1 MINRPQLRHSQQL
14 YQNNNL
20 WLRQINSLRRLRLYR
35 SNFNNLMLL
44 HHLDHLHYPLLHNNL
59 TILQVWRCLR
69 HWINYLPCRACWFH
83 PNGWRR
89 LHHRRNNNHLEC
101 RVSNRVVLRQT
112 RQRHSLVRFPIL
124 SYPLKTWSRKVCC
137 PIYIYMFTFVNFTFC
152 PSTTSH
158 GKPRAGTQAVGRWLP
173 KYASTARYREVRVW
187 HINTWHG
194 THTFLR
200 PKYYIPKNP
209 YPTPIYYPQTPNP
222 VLSSP
227 TLFQNLDIETL
238 FYVFYYLPG
247 TYQQ

>member
-1 MINRPQLRHSQQL
+1 MLVPPQRLASTSPSAQQ
-14 YQNNNL
+14 QSFGMQGQQPRGSSSNAAAAFPG
-20 WLRQINSLRRLRLYR
+20 SLSDLVVSFENVKQKGML
-35 SNFNNLMLL
+35 SN
-44 HHLDHLHYPLLHNNL
+44 
-59 TILQVWRCLR
+59 
-69 HWINYLPCRACWFH
+69 
-83 PNGWRR
+83 
-89 LHHRRNNNHLEC
+89 
-101 RVSNRVVLRQT
+101 
-112 RQRHSLVRFPIL
+112 
-124 SYPLKTWSRKVCC
+124 
-137 PIYIYMFTFVNFTFC
+137 IYIYMFTFVNFTFC

-187 HINTWHG
+187 HKNTWRG